1 MRNILGIALVLLSLN
16 IAHAAL
22 DEMIL
27 VQGHIESSD
36 DKTNVKVTDNNG
48 QKLVLPRTAFPK
60 KFDFR
65 KGNYFSVEVTDE
77 VFDSLNKKPIK
88 KNR

>member
-1 MRNILGIALVLLSLN
+1 MKNILSIALVIFSLN
-16 IAHAAL
+16 IAQAAL

-27 VQGHIESSD
+27 VQGHIDSSD

-65 KGNYFSVEVTDE
+65 KGNYFSIEVTDE
-77 VFDSLNKKPIK
+77 IFDSLNRKPVK

>member
-1 MRNILGIALVLLSLN
+1 MKNILSIVLVLFSLN

-27 VQGHIESSD
+27 IQGHIDSSD

-48 QKLVLPRTAFPK
+48 QKLVLPRSAFPK

-65 KGNYFSVEVTDE
+65 KGNYFSIEVTDE
-77 VFDSLNKKPIK
+77 VFSSTNKIHIK

>member
-1 MRNILGIALVLLSLN
+1 MKNILITALVLFSLN
-16 IAHAAL
+16 IAQAAL

-27 VQGHIESSD
+27 VQGHIESSED
-36 DKTNVKVTDNNG
+36 QTYVKVTDNNG

-77 VFDSLNKKPIK
+77 IFDSLNKKPVK

>member
-1 MRNILGIALVLLSLN
+1 MKNILTIALVLFSLN

-22 DEMIL
+22 DEMVL

-36 DKTNVKVTDNNG
+36 DKTNIKVTDNNG
-48 QKLVLPRTAFPK
+48 QKLVLPRSAFPK
-60 KFDFR
+60 KFDFK

-77 VFDSLNKKPIK
+77 VFDSLNRKPAK

>member
-1 MRNILGIALVLLSLN
+1 MKNILSIALVLFSLN
-16 IAHAAL
+16 IAQAAL

-27 VQGHIESSD
+27 IQGHIESSD

-77 VFDSLNKKPIK
+77 VFDSLNKKPAK

>member
-1 MRNILGIALVLLSLN
+1 MKNILCVALILLGLN
-16 IAHAAL
+16 VAHAAL
-22 DEMIL
+22 DELIL

-36 DKTNVKVTDNNG
+36 DKTNVKVTDNSG
-48 QKLVLPRTAFPK
+48 QKLVLPRTVFPK

-77 VFDSLNKKPIK
+77 VFDSLNKKPTK

>member
-1 MRNILGIALVLLSLN
+1 MKNILSAALIVLTLN
-16 IAHAAL
+16 VAHAAL
-22 DEMIL
+22 DELIL
-27 VQGHIESSD
+27 IQGHIESSD

-60 KFDFR
+60 KFDFK

-77 VFDSLNKKPIK
+77 VFDSLNKKPTK

>member
-1 MRNILGIALVLLSLN
+1 MKNILSMTLVLFSLN

-22 DEMIL
+22 DELIL
-27 VQGHIESSD
+27 IQGHIESSD

-48 QKLVLPRTAFPK
+48 QKLVLPRSAFPK

-77 VFDSLNKKPIK
+77 VFDSLNRKPAK

>member
-1 MRNILGIALVLLSLN
+1 MKNIIAAAIVFLSLN
-16 IAHAAL
+16 AAQAAL

-36 DKTNVKVTDNNG
+36 DKTNVNVTDNNG

-77 VFDSLNKKPIK
+77 VFDSLNKKPKK